1 MRLPLLAAAL
11 WALVA
16 TGPAI
21 AQAPAQLE
29 EAVFASGCFW
39 CTEADFDKVEGV
51 VETTSGYIAG
61 RTENPTYEQ
70 VSAGGTGHVEAVRV
84 RFDPAKVSYAEL
96 LRTYWPNVDPLDG
109 GGQFCDRGDQYRPA
123 LFPRTEEQE
132 RLAHASLKAAGNALG
147 KPIAVSIE
155 PEAGQF
161 WPAEDYHQN
170 YAHKNPVRYGFYRY
184 SCGRDARL
192 AKVWK
197 GVPALDF

>member
-16 TGPAI
+16 SGPAI
-21 AQAPAQLE
+21 AQAPAPLE

-39 CTEADFDKVEGV
+39 CTESDFDKVAGV

-61 RTENPTYEQ
+61 KNEHPTYEQ

-84 RFDPAKVSYAEL
+84 RFDPTKVSYADL

-123 LFPRTEEQE
+123 IFPRTEEQD
-132 RLAHASLKAAGNALG
+132 RLAHASLQAAEKALG
-147 KPIAVSIE
+147 KPVAVRIE
-155 PEAGQF
+155 PEAGPF
-161 WPAEDYHQN
+161 WPAEGYHQD

-192 AKVWK
+192 ADVWK